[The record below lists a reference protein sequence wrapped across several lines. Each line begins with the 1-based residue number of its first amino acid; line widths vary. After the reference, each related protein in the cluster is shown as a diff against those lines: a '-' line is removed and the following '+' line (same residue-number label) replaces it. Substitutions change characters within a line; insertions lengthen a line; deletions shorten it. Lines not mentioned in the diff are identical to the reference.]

1 MRSNSRR
8 IVARVECRSR
18 LAMTAGICLLFM
30 LGSPA
35 SSNPIV
41 TDQFVADPA
50 PLVSGGRVY
59 VYATDDSGND
69 GKYWNSPA
77 WRLLSSS
84 DMKTWSDDGA
94 IFSVDG
100 FKWAKG
106 LAWAPHAV
114 ERDGAVYLYLPV
126 DRTRIGVA
134 KAASPSGPFADAIG
148 GPLLDNARDANAGVE
163 PIDPAVFV
171 DDDGRAYMFF
181 GTRKPKVVELG
192 RDMISLAGPIRDVEI
207 RDRTPNTP
215 YGEAP
220 WLHKRNGIYYLS
232 YSTGWPGQIAYATA
246 QTPLGPFTYRGII
259 LDRVNTF
266 TNHQAIVQ
274 KGSEWYL
281 FYHNAALPK
290 GGDYKRSI
298 SVDRLEYR
306 PDGTIVEVHPTAP
319 SPTPP
324 LPPVDN
330 PAK

>member
-1 MRSNSRR
+1 MS
-8 IVARVECRSR
+8 IISR
-18 LAMTAGICLLFM
+18 LRGGAPCLLV
-30 LGSPA
+30 LATSALCLAA
-35 SSNPIV
+35 SSPTSANPIV
-41 TDQFVADPA
+41 RDRFVADPA

-77 WRLLSSS
+77 WRLLSSP
-84 DMKTWSDDGA
+84 DMMHWHDDGE
-94 IFSVDG
+94 IFSVAG

-114 ERDGAVYLYLPV
+114 ERNGTTYLYLPV
-126 DRTRIGVA
+126 DRTKIGVA
-134 KAASPSGPFADAIG
+134 KASSPKGPFTDAIG

-181 GTRKPKVVELG
+181 GTRRPKVVELG

-207 RDRTPNTP
+207 RNGTPSTP

-220 WLHKRNGIYYLS
+220 WLHKRDGIYYLS
-232 YSTGWPGQIAYATA
+232 YSTGWPGQIAYATSKA
-246 QTPLGPFTYRGII
+246 PTGPFTYRGIV

-266 TNHQAIVQ
+266 TNHEAIVQ
-274 KGSEWYL
+274 KGGDWFL
-281 FYHNAALPK
+281 FYHNAALPN
-290 GGDYKRSI
+290 GGNYKRSI
-298 SVDRLEYR
+298 SLDRLHYR
-306 PDGTIVEVHPTAP
+306 RDGTIVEVRPTAP

-324 LPPVDN
+324 LPAVDN